1 MHILE
6 QNGLCVLEKSRAYYY
21 RVREHSEEDWELL
34 DNEGFTIL
42 LQEIEAFSE
51 QFHAGQITGP
61 HP

>member
-1 MHILE
+1 MRVKP
-6 QNGLCVLEKSRAYYY
+6 QKSRAYYY
-21 RVREHSEEDWELL
+21 RVQEHSEGDRELL